1 MGLHTDIKDTN
12 DNDHNDDDDDN
23 KAIPDDNDR
32 KGNSALGL
40 DRSQRFFVRT
50 SRISAKAMKMA
61 VTTMMRRRR
70 TTTTM
75 MTAPITPTVMTN
87 FDTSG

>member
-12 DNDHNDDDDDN
+12 DNDHNDD
-23 KAIPDDNDR
+23 DR

-75 MTAPITPTVMTN
+75 MMAPITPTVMTN

>member
-1 MGLHTDIKDTN
+1 MTTMMMMMTTKPSRMTMT
-12 DNDHNDDDDDN
+12 
-23 KAIPDDNDR
+23 ARVTQP
-32 KGNSALGL
+32 LGL